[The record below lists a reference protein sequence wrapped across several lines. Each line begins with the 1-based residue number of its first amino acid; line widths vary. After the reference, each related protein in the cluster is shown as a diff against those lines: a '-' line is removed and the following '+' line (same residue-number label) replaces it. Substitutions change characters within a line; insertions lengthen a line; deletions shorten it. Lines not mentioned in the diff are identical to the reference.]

1 MEKVNTRKA
10 SHKLVTRKESPTKYN
25 VREKQNTSISS
36 SSESLMSL
44 CNSQEFDGTITTL
57 TSAKGSSVVPHK
69 P

>member
-36 SSESLMSL
+36 SSDSPMSL
-44 CNSQEFDGTITTL
+44 CDSREFDASVTTL
-57 TSAKGSSVVPHK
+57 TSAKGSSLAPHK